1 MPPKIHNLPKTD
13 NVRIVSV
20 QQIPAPGRLVEAFP
34 ITEKAAQTTFE
45 TRQAIHNVLVG
56 DDDRVV
62 VICGPCSIHDTDA
75 AIEYAKKLKPL
86 IVKYQ
91 NELVL
96 MMRVYFE
103 KPRTT
108 IGWKGLI
115 NDPHLD
121 NSFKIN
127 EGLEKARKLLLD
139 LNDMGVASG
148 TEYLDMLSPQYYSD
162 LIAWGAVGAR
172 TTESQGHRELA
183 SGLSCPVGFKNGTD
197 GNVQI
202 AIDAIRAASKPHH
215 FLSRT
220 KDDHSAI
227 YETSGNNNCHL
238 ILRGGDTGPNYY
250 RENVDTVCKALE
262 KAELR
267 PQVMIDVSH
276 ANSSKNP
283 DNQVLVAQDI
293 SRQIAA
299 GESRIMGMMI
309 ESHLVGGRQDNIPG
323 EPLVYGQSITDACVD
338 FDQTE
343 EILSTLVKAIRTRR
357 ART

>member
-1 MPPKIHNLPKTD
+1 VSNLPKTD

-20 QQIPAPGRLVEAFP
+20 QRIPAPGELVNGIA
-34 ITEKAAQTTFE
+34 ITPKAAETTYS
-45 TRQAIHNVLVG
+45 TRQAIQNILHG
-56 DDDRVV
+56 KDDRVV
-62 VICGPCSIHDTDA
+62 VICGPCSIHDVDA
-75 AIEYAKKLKPL
+75 AIEYATRLKPL
-86 IVKYQ
+86 IDEYHE
-91 NELVL
+91 ELVL
-96 MMRVYFE
+96 IMRVYFE

-127 EGLEKARKLLLD
+127 EGLEKARQLLLD
-139 LNDMGVASG
+139 LNDMGVPAG

-162 LIAWGAVGAR
+162 LISWGAVGAR

-202 AIDAIRAASKPHH
+202 AVDAIRASSQPHH

-227 YETSGNNNCHL
+227 YETSGNDSCHL
-238 ILRGGDTGPNYY
+238 ILRGGSNGPNYY
-250 RENVDTVCKALE
+250 RENIDSVCLQLE
-262 KAELR
+262 SAGVR
-267 PQVMIDVSH
+267 PQLMVDLSH
-276 ANSSKNP
+276 ANSLKKA
-283 DNQVLVAQDI
+283 DRQVLVGEDI
-293 SRQIAA
+293 SRQITD

-309 ESHLVGGRQDNIPG
+309 ESHLVAGRQDHVPG
-323 EPLVYGQSITDACVD
+323 KPLVYGQSITDACVD
-338 FDQTE
+338 FSQTE
-343 EILSTLVKAIRTRR
+343 TILSTLVEAIRARR
-357 ART
+357 AISN

>member
-1 MPPKIHNLPKTD
+1 MSNLPKTD

-20 QQIPAPGRLVEAFP
+20 QRIPAPGELVNGIA
-34 ITEKAAQTTFE
+34 ITPKAAETTYS
-45 TRQAIHNVLVG
+45 TRQAIQNILHG
-56 DDDRVV
+56 KDDRVV
-62 VICGPCSIHDTDA
+62 VICGPCSIHDVDA
-75 AIEYAKKLKPL
+75 AIEYATRLKPL
-86 IVKYQ
+86 IDEHHE
-91 NELVL
+91 ELVL
-96 MMRVYFE
+96 IMRVYFE

-127 EGLEKARKLLLD
+127 EGLEKARQLLLD
-139 LNDMGVASG
+139 LNDMGVPAG

-162 LIAWGAVGAR
+162 LISWGAVGAR

-202 AIDAIRAASKPHH
+202 AVDAIRASSQPHH

-227 YETSGNNNCHL
+227 YETSGNDSCHL
-238 ILRGGDTGPNYY
+238 ILRGGSNGPNYY
-250 RENVDTVCKALE
+250 RENIDSVCLQLE
-262 KAELR
+262 SAGLR
-267 PQVMIDVSH
+267 PQLMVDLSH
-276 ANSSKNP
+276 ANSLKKA
-283 DNQVLVAQDI
+283 DRQVLVGEDI
-293 SRQIAA
+293 SRQITD

-309 ESHLVGGRQDNIPG
+309 ESHLVAGRQDLVPG
-323 EPLVYGQSITDACVD
+323 QPLVYGQSITDACVD
-338 FDQTE
+338 FSQTE
-343 EILSTLVKAIRTRR
+343 TILSTLVEAIRARR
-357 ART
+357 AISN

>member
-1 MPPKIHNLPKTD
+1 VNSLPKTD

-20 QQIPAPGRLVEAFP
+20 EKIPAPGELIDQIP
-34 ITEKAAQTTFE
+34 ITERAAETTYQT
-45 TRQAIHNVLVG
+45 RSAIHDILHG
-56 DDDRVV
+56 EDDRVV
-62 VICGPCSIHDTDA
+62 VICGPCSIHDVDA
-75 AIEYAKKLKPL
+75 ALEYASRLKPL
-86 IVKYQ
+86 VEKYQ
-91 NELVL
+91 QELVL
-96 MMRVYFE
+96 IMRVYFE

-127 EGLEKARKLLLD
+127 EGLEKARQLLLD
-139 LNDMGVASG
+139 LNDMGVPAG

-162 LIAWGAVGAR
+162 LISWGAVGAR

-202 AIDAIRAASKPHH
+202 AIDAIRASSQPHH

-227 YETSGNNNCHL
+227 YETSGNDSCHM
-238 ILRGGDTGPNYY
+238 ILRGGSNAPNYY
-250 RENVDTVCKALE
+250 RENVDAVCKQLE
-262 KAELR
+262 AAGVR
-267 PQVMIDVSH
+267 PQVMIDLSH
-276 ANSSKNP
+276 ANSLKKYHH
-283 DNQVLVAQDI
+283 QVLVGEDV
-293 SRQIAA
+293 SRQITD
-299 GESRIMGMMI
+299 GEIRIMGVMI
-309 ESHLVGGRQDNIPG
+309 ESHLVAGRQDNVPG
-323 EPLVYGQSITDACVD
+323 NPLVYGQSITDGCID

-343 EILSTLVKAIRTRR
+343 TVLETLVKAIRSRR
-357 ART
+357 ENAEK

>member
-1 MPPKIHNLPKTD
+1 MPNLPKTD

-20 QQIPAPGRLVEAFP
+20 QRIPAPGELVNGIP
-34 ITEKAAQTTFE
+34 ITPKAADTTFG
-45 TRQAIHNVLVG
+45 TRQAIQDILHG
-56 DDDRVV
+56 KDDRVV
-62 VICGPCSIHDTDA
+62 VICGPCSIHDVDA
-75 AIEYAKKLKPL
+75 AVEYAAKLKPL
-86 IVKYQ
+86 IDEYQ
-91 NELVL
+91 KELVL
-96 MMRVYFE
+96 IMRVYFE

-139 LNDMGVASG
+139 LNDMGVPAG

-162 LIAWGAVGAR
+162 LISWGAVGAR

-202 AIDAIRAASKPHH
+202 AIDAIRSSSQPHH

-227 YETSGNNNCHL
+227 YETSGNDSCHL
-238 ILRGGDTGPNYY
+238 ILRGGSNGPNYY
-250 RENVDTVCKALE
+250 RENVDAVCVQLKA
-262 KAELR
+262 AGLR
-267 PQVMIDVSH
+267 PQLMIDLSH
-276 ANSSKNP
+276 ANSLKKP
-283 DNQVLVAQDI
+283 DRQVLVGEDI
-293 SRQIAA
+293 SRQIAD
-299 GESRIMGMMI
+299 GEFRIMGVMI
-309 ESHLVGGRQDNIPG
+309 ESHLVAGRQDNVPG
-323 EPLVYGQSITDACVD
+323 HPLTYGQSITDGCIN
-338 FDQTE
+338 FEQTKA
-343 EILSTLVKAIRTRR
+343 ILGTLVKAIRTRR
-357 ART
+357 EA

>member
-1 MPPKIHNLPKTD
+1 MNSLPKTD

-20 QQIPAPGRLVEAFP
+20 EKIPAPGELIDQIP
-34 ITEKAAQTTFE
+34 ITERAAETTYQT
-45 TRQAIHNVLVG
+45 RSAIHDILHG
-56 DDDRVV
+56 EDDRLV
-62 VICGPCSIHDTDA
+62 VICGPCSIHDVDA
-75 AIEYAKKLKPL
+75 ALDYASRLKPL
-86 IVKYQ
+86 VEKYQ
-91 NELVL
+91 QELVL
-96 MMRVYFE
+96 IMRVYFE

-127 EGLEKARKLLLD
+127 EGLEKARQLLLD
-139 LNDMGVASG
+139 LSDMGVPAG

-162 LIAWGAVGAR
+162 LISWGAVGAR

-202 AIDAIRAASKPHH
+202 AIDAIRASSQPHH

-227 YETSGNNNCHL
+227 YETSGNDSCHM
-238 ILRGGDTGPNYY
+238 ILRGGSNAPNYY
-250 RENVDTVCKALE
+250 RENVDAVCNQLE
-262 KAELR
+262 AAGVR
-267 PQVMIDVSH
+267 PQVMIDLSH
-276 ANSSKNP
+276 ANSMKKYRH
-283 DNQVLVAQDI
+283 QVLVGEDV
-293 SRQIAA
+293 SRQITD
-299 GESRIMGMMI
+299 GEIRIMGVMI
-309 ESHLVGGRQDNIPG
+309 ESHLVAGRQDNVPG
-323 EPLVYGQSITDACVD
+323 KPLVYGQSITDACID

-343 EILSTLVKAIRTRR
+343 IILDTLVKAIRARR
-357 ART
+357 ASSTN

>member
-1 MPPKIHNLPKTD
+1 VPNSPKTD

-20 QQIPAPGRLVEAFP
+20 QRIPAPGDLVNGFP
-34 ITEKAAQTTFE
+34 ITARAAETTFN
-45 TRQAIHNVLVG
+45 TRQAIHDILH
-56 DDDRVV
+56 DEDDRVV
-62 VICGPCSIHDTDA
+62 VICGPCSIHDVDA
-75 AIEYAKKLKPL
+75 AMEYASRLKPL
-86 IVKYQ
+86 IDKYQ
-91 NELVL
+91 KELVL
-96 MMRVYFE
+96 IMRVYFE

-139 LNDMGVASG
+139 LNDMGVPAG

-202 AIDAIRAASKPHH
+202 AIDAIRSSSQPHH

-227 YETSGNNNCHL
+227 YETSGNDSCHL
-238 ILRGGDTGPNYY
+238 ILRGGSNGPNYY
-250 RENVDTVCKALE
+250 RENIDSVCRQLE
-262 KAELR
+262 AAGLR
-267 PQVMIDVSH
+267 PQIMVDLSH
-276 ANSSKNP
+276 ANSLKKS
-283 DNQVLVAQDI
+283 DRQVLVGEDI
-293 SRQIAA
+293 SRQITD
-299 GESRIMGMMI
+299 GDTRIMGVMI
-309 ESHLVGGRQDNIPG
+309 ESHLVGGRQDNLPG
-323 EPLVYGQSITDACVD
+323 QPLTYGQSITDACVN

-343 EILSTLVKAIRTRR
+343 TILSSLVNAIR
-357 ART
+357 ARHESSH

>member
-1 MPPKIHNLPKTD
+1 MSNLPKTD

-20 QQIPAPGRLVEAFP
+20 QRIPAPGELVNGIA
-34 ITEKAAQTTFE
+34 ITPKAAETTYS
-45 TRQAIHNVLVG
+45 TRKAIQNILHG
-56 DDDRVV
+56 KDDRVV
-62 VICGPCSIHDTDA
+62 VICGPCSIHDVDA
-75 AIEYAKKLKPL
+75 AIEYATRLKPL
-86 IVKYQ
+86 IDEYHE
-91 NELVL
+91 ELVL
-96 MMRVYFE
+96 IMRVYFE

-127 EGLEKARKLLLD
+127 EGLEKARQLLLD
-139 LNDMGVASG
+139 LNDMGVPAG

-162 LIAWGAVGAR
+162 LISWGAVGAR

-202 AIDAIRAASKPHH
+202 AVDAIRASSQPHH

-227 YETSGNNNCHL
+227 YETSGNDSCHL
-238 ILRGGDTGPNYY
+238 ILRGGSNGPNYY
-250 RENVDTVCKALE
+250 RENIDSVCSQLE
-262 KAELR
+262 SAGLR
-267 PQVMIDVSH
+267 PQLMVDLSH
-276 ANSSKNP
+276 ANSLKKA
-283 DNQVLVAQDI
+283 DRQVLVGEDV
-293 SRQIAA
+293 SRQITD

-309 ESHLVGGRQDNIPG
+309 ESHLVAGRQDHVPG
-323 EPLVYGQSITDACVD
+323 QPLVYGQSITDACVD
-338 FDQTE
+338 FSQTE
-343 EILSTLVKAIRTRR
+343 TILSTLVEAIRARR
-357 ART
+357 AISS

>member
-1 MPPKIHNLPKTD
+1 MPNLPKTD

-20 QQIPAPGRLVEAFP
+20 QRIPAPGDLVNGIP
-34 ITEKAAQTTFE
+34 ITPKAAETTFS
-45 TRQAIHNVLVG
+45 TRQAIQNILHG
-56 DDDRVV
+56 KDDRVV
-62 VICGPCSIHDTDA
+62 VICGPCSIHDVDA
-75 AIEYAKKLKPL
+75 AHEYASRLKPL
-86 IVKYQ
+86 IEKYQ
-91 NELVL
+91 KELVL
-96 MMRVYFE
+96 IMRVYFE

-127 EGLEKARKLLLD
+127 EGLEKARQLLLD
-139 LNDMGVASG
+139 LNDMGVPAG

-202 AIDAIRAASKPHH
+202 AIDAIGASSQPHH

-227 YETSGNNNCHL
+227 YETSGNDSCHL
-238 ILRGGDTGPNYY
+238 ILRGGTDGPNYY
-250 RENVDTVCKALE
+250 RENVDAVCDQLE
-262 KAELR
+262 AAGIR
-267 PQVMIDVSH
+267 PQLMIDLSH
-276 ANSSKNP
+276 ANSLKKP
-283 DNQVLVAQDI
+283 DRQVLVGEDI
-293 SRQIAA
+293 SRQITD
-299 GESRIMGMMI
+299 GETRIMGVMV
-309 ESHLVGGRQDNIPG
+309 ESHLVAGRQENIPG
-323 EPLVYGQSITDACVD
+323 QALVYGQSITDACVN

-343 EILSTLVKAIRTRR
+343 QILGTLAEAIRARR
-357 ART
+357 DSQS

>member
-1 MPPKIHNLPKTD
+1 MNNLRKTD

-20 QQIPAPGRLVEAFP
+20 QKIPAPGELIDQIP
-34 ITEKAAQTTFE
+34 ITEKAAETTFN
-45 TRQAIHNVLVG
+45 TRSAIQNILHG
-56 DDDRVV
+56 KDDRLV
-62 VICGPCSIHDTDA
+62 VICGPCSIHDVDA
-75 AIEYAKKLKPL
+75 ALDYAGRLKPL
-86 IVKYQ
+86 VKAYE

-96 MMRVYFE
+96 IMRVYFE

-127 EGLEKARKLLLD
+127 EGLEKARQLLLD
-139 LNDMGVASG
+139 LNDMGVPAG

-162 LIAWGAVGAR
+162 LISWGAVGAR

-202 AIDAIRAASKPHH
+202 AIDAIGASSQPHH

-227 YETSGNNNCHL
+227 YETSGNDGCHM
-238 ILRGGDTGPNYY
+238 ILRGGSSGPNYY
-250 RENVDTVCKALE
+250 RENVDAVCKKLE
-262 KAELR
+262 AAGVR
-267 PQVMIDVSH
+267 GQVMIDLSH
-276 ANSSKNP
+276 ANSMKNP
-283 DNQVLVAQDI
+283 DHQILVGEDV
-293 SRQIAA
+293 SRQITD
-299 GESRIMGMMI
+299 GETRIMGVMI
-309 ESHLVGGRQDNIPG
+309 ESHLVAGRQDNIPG
-323 EPLVYGQSITDACVD
+323 EPMTYGQSITDACIN
-338 FDQTE
+338 FTQTE
-343 EILSTLVKAIRTRR
+343 KILSTLVEAIRARRR